1 MPFTFTP
8 LAIRDVILVQ
18 PRVFGDARGFFAET
32 YHEQAFQQAGITAH
46 FVQDN
51 HSFSTQ
57 GVLRGLHY
65 QLAPFA
71 QGKLVQALEGRIWDV
86 AVDVREGSPTYGRWV
101 GAELS
106 GENHHQLWIP
116 PGFAHGF
123 VVLSPAVHFLY
134 KCTAPYAPEAERG
147 FRWDDPAVA
156 VDWPTRNVTLSPRDT
171 RLPGFASIEPIR
183 LFCGSSSP
191 AGLYGRH

>member
-8 LAIRDVILVQ
+8 LALRDVILVQ
-18 PRVFGDARGFFAET
+18 PRVFGDSRGFFAET
-32 YHEQAFQQAGITAH
+32 YHESAFQQGGITAR

-57 GVLRGLHY
+57 GVLRGIHY

-86 AVDVREGSPTYGRWV
+86 AVDVRQNSPTYGKWV
-101 GAELS
+101 GIELS

-123 VVLSPAVHFLY
+123 VVLSPTVHFLY
-134 KCTAPYAPEAERG
+134 KCTAPYAPELERG
-147 FRWDDPAVA
+147 FRWDDPDVGIA
-156 VDWPTRNVTLSPRDT
+156 WPVNDVSLSPRDT
-171 RLPGFASIEPIR
+171 RLPAFASIEPIR
-183 LFCGSSSP
+183 P
-191 AGLYGRH
+191 A